1 VRAQGSAPVRAFAR
15 SPAHVQHDFAAAGVC
30 HAVLRL
36 SLRSCLPGA
45 ACVSVV
51 AGAGGE
57 GGAGSLPPDPSDGA
71 RWGGRGA

>member
-1 VRAQGSAPVRAFAR
+1 VRAVAR
-15 SPAHVQHDFAAAGVC
+15 SPVHVRHDFAAAGVC

-57 GGAGSLPPDPSDGA
+57 GGAGKPPT
-71 RWGGRGA
+71 

>member
-1 VRAQGSAPVRAFAR
+1 MRAVAR
-15 SPAHVQHDFAAAGVC
+15 SPVHVRHDFAAAGVC

-57 GGAGSLPPDPSDGA
+57 GGAGKPPT
-71 RWGGRGA
+71 